1 LATKSKKRHQSL
13 RRETWGLRIAL
24 YAALLAGVAGVLAF
38 VLLSGGSGGKQT
50 GSPESRFQ
58 AIHTFETA
66 DFHSLAFSPN
76 QPGTVLFGHH
86 GGVQMSRDGGETWDS
101 LIDEPGRDA
110 MNLVYDPFNP
120 ETLYMAGHD
129 VFMKSEDGGAR
140 WTSVAS
146 NLPSLDLH
154 TFAASPSVANR
165 LYTVPAGSGL
175 YASDDGGAAWTL
187 VSNDVPP
194 GTAAFVE
201 LPDGTLLI
209 AATDQGLL
217 RSEDGGVTWVPSRSG
232 IDIGVI
238 FTVRASASGDKLY
251 AGTDHGV
258 YASTNEGK
266 TWTATALDDI
276 WAITIGIDPANPD
289 HILVLNTE
297 GRLFRSMDGGK
308 TWG

>member
-1 LATKSKKRHQSL
+1 MK
-13 RRETWGLRIAL
+13 GFRIAL
-24 YAALLAGVAGVLAF
+24 WGICAVVASVLVALVIISCGDD
-38 VLLSGGSGGKQT
+38 
-50 GSPESRFQ
+50 GSPEESSSRFEP
-58 AIHTFETA
+58 IHTFQTA
-66 DFHSLAFSPN
+66 DFHSLAFSPTEQN
-76 QPGTVLFGHH
+76 VVLFGHH
-86 GGVQMSRDGGETWDS
+86 GGVQISRDAGVRWEAV
-101 LIDEPGRDA
+101 IDQPGRDA
-110 MNLVYDPFNP
+110 MNLIYDPFTP

-129 VFMKSEDGGAR
+129 VFMKSEDSGSSWAPID
-140 WTSVAS
+140 AD
-146 NLPSLDLH
+146 LPSLDLH

-175 YASDDGGAAWTL
+175 YASDDGGQNWTL
-187 VSNDVPP
+187 VSTGVPP
-194 GTAAFVE
+194 GTAALVE

-217 RSEDGGVTWVPSRSG
+217 RSEDGGITWAPSRSG
-232 IDIGVI
+232 IDIGTI

-258 YASTNEGK
+258 YASTDEGK

-289 HILVLNTE
+289 HLLVLNTE
-297 GRLFRSMDGGK
+297 GRLFRSMDGGQ